1 MLVGT
6 FNNPYLLRVNIRP
19 FMKYVLS
26 PCEVLRSVRCTGAT
40 LLPTFPG
47 VAEKTP
53 LAFSCEDDP
62 SYPRPTMLN

>member
-1 MLVGT
+1 
-6 FNNPYLLRVNIRP
+6 
-19 FMKYVLS
+19 MKYVLS

-40 LLPTFPG
+40 LLPTFPR